1 MGTTAYIDESP
12 IDPPCVPGEVVEDA
26 RRSITFRVPD
36 FTVVI
41 GPKLA
46 LAHTFRLR
54 YRGEYYTVPE
64 GFATDGA
71 SIPRPLWWLCG
82 SPFDV
87 PRLYAAIVHDWLYSG
102 GDREATRADADDLYR
117 DLQIALGVA
126 RWKAY
131 AEWAALRVFGGAHW
145 YGNAVIDSATDA
157 PKITDPANAAPSRN
171 DFCNSTPTC
180 KDSLQAGNQQKENKQ

>member
-1 MGTTAYIDESP
+1 MTMGKTVYIDESP
-12 IDPPCVPGEVVEDA
+12 LDPPCIPGEVIEDA

-131 AEWAALRVFGGAHW
+131 AEWAALRVFGGSHW
-145 YGNAVIDSATDA
+145 YAN
-157 PKITDPANAAPSRN
+157 DPAFEKISQT
-171 DFCNSTPTC
+171 D
-180 KDSLQAGNQQKENKQ
+180 DSSYSKSLNNCDAQQKENKQ